1 MPKNAKEKNLHK
13 IVFLNG
19 WPQKIGHSR
28 IELQVGQEFCFLNAL
43 YRNFAWSS
51 RASKCFKYIISLNF
65 LHVKSDCIDN
75 STNNHKYHWKYHAR
89 NLRSKHLT
97 KTWFPFRLNKFF
109 RMLTVN
115 MLDIN
120 MLTVNNKNNTATQI
134 FCAKSTTV
142 PERHNWDTIVSVIA
156 TWSEFDILF

>member
-1 MPKNAKEKNLHK
+1 MKQSLYQKNYPDSSLQLYTLWYTSFNRSNIAKKCKRKKSL
-13 IVFLNG
+13 
-19 WPQKIGHSR
+19 QIGHSK

-75 STNNHKYHWKYHAR
+75 STNTHKYHWKYHAR

-97 KTWFPFRLNKFF
+97 KTWFPFRFNKFF
-109 RMLTVN
+109 RH
-115 MLDIN
+115 
-120 MLTVNNKNNTATQI
+120 AHSQH
-134 FCAKSTTV
+134 A
-142 PERHNWDTIVSVIA
+142 RHQYAHSQQ
-156 TWSEFDILF
+156 